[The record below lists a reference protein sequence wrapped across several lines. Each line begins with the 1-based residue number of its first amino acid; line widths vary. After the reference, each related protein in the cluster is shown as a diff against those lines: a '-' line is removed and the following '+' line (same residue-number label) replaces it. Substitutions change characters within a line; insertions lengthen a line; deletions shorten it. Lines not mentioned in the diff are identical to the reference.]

1 MAEFKKYMHIE
12 RLGTD
17 EDEGI
22 LVGDCYVFP
31 KIDGA
36 NGSVW
41 MDVNK
46 DIKCG
51 SRKRELSETVTN
63 RGFTEW
69 VKKNED
75 KFRKLFTEY
84 PQAARV
90 YGEWLVPHVIKHYE
104 KSKYNN
110 FYVFDVKDTNGLYIG
125 YDLYNPWLEDCDID
139 YVPVIRKVTDPEIDD
154 LKEAAVNDKTFLIEK
169 NDTRKGEGIVIKN
182 YTFLNRFKR
191 VCWAKLIT
199 ADVLKQQTKKNN
211 EAGDNKEKKP
221 ERSKGNVEEKIV
233 EDFAPDHFI
242 DKMIAILDSGDDKL
256 KRQEIKHAIYVEFLK
271 EEAKDFLQAFE
282 NVAIHPRSIKRKLY
296 EKIEKRLALQEEP
309 QDRDKLSE
317 DSTDVKELYLT
328 TFEIKELG
336 IDTDESKGTVC
347 SQKDKEPEHYAQK
360 NIQIR
365 T

>member
-17 EDEGI
+17 EVEGI
-22 LVGDCYVFP
+22 LAGDCYVFP

-51 SRKRELSETVTN
+51 SRKRELSETVNN
-63 RGFTEW
+63 RGFTQW
-69 VKKNED
+69 VKTNED
-75 KFRKLFTEY
+75 KFRKLFTKY
-84 PQAARV
+84 PHVTRV

-110 FYVFDVKDTNGLYIG
+110 FYVFDVKDTNGLYLG
-125 YDLYNPWLEDCDID
+125 YDLYKPWLEDCNID
-139 YVPVIRKVTDPEIDD
+139 YVPVIRKITDPEIDVIR
-154 LKEAAVNDKTFLIEK
+154 EAAVKDNGFLIEK

-182 YTFLNRFKR
+182 YDFLNRFKR

-199 ADVLKQQTKKNN
+199 ADVLNQQTKSEN
-211 EAGDNKEKKP
+211 GTRDNKERKP

-242 DKMIAILDSGDDKL
+242 DKMIAILDSGDEKL

-296 EKIEKRLALQEEP
+296 EKIEIRLALQEVP
-309 QDRDKLSE
+309 QEEEKLNENSNNAQE
-317 DSTDVKELYLT
+317 QYLT
-328 TFEIKELG
+328 ICELRELG
-336 IDTDESKGTVC
+336 LYTDESDGTEPIR
-347 SQKDKEPEHYAQK
+347 KEKRESD
-360 NIQIR
+360 
-365 T
+365 